1 MNILWTIIMLCSI
14 AAMVVIKPDDAVKA
28 MTEGANNAVSLAI
41 TLLASYSL
49 WLGFFRLV
57 EKTGISKAVARL
69 IRKPLNFLFPSASER
84 AKSYLSMNIS
94 ANFLGLGNAATP
106 MGINAVCALDDGAER
121 ANTDMIMALV
131 LSSTSLQL
139 LPGTV
144 IAMRVARGAAA
155 PVSFLPANII
165 ATIASTVIGISLVK
179 ILSAAGRRR
188 ASEKASKKNNN
199 RGIARKKSGEKS
211 FMRGSAGEKA

>member
-14 AAMVVIKPDDAVKA
+14 AAMVVIKPDGAVKA

-69 IRKPLNFLFPSASER
+69 IRKPLNFLFPSASDR
-84 AKSYLSMNIS
+84 AKSYLSI
-94 ANFLGLGNAATP
+94 NFLGLGNAATP

-144 IAMRVARGAAA
+144 IAMRVARGSAA

-165 ATIASTVIGISLVK
+165 ATVASTVIGISLVK

-199 RGIARKKSGEKS
+199 RGSAGKKSGEKS
-211 FMRGSAGEKA
+211 FMRGSAGNKA

>member
-14 AAMVVIKPDDAVKA
+14 AAMVVIKPDGAVKA

-69 IRKPLNFLFPSASER
+69 IRKPLKFLFPSASDR

-144 IAMRVARGAAA
+144 IAMRVARGSAA

-165 ATIASTVIGISLVK
+165 ATVASTVIGISLVK

-188 ASEKASKKNNN
+188 ASEKASKKYNN
-199 RGIARKKSGEKS
+199 RGSARKKSGEKS
-211 FMRGSAGEKA
+211 FMRGSAGNKA

>member
-1 MNILWTIIMLCSI
+1 MEFDLNSLGIVLALT
-14 AAMVVIKPDDAVKA
+14 
-28 MTEGANNAVSLAI
+28 GA
-41 TLLASYSL
+41 
-49 WLGFFRLV
+49 
-57 EKTGISKAVARL
+57 
-69 IRKPLNFLFPSASER
+69 
-84 AKSYLSMNIS
+84 
-94 ANFLGLGNAATP
+94 
-106 MGINAVCALDDGAER
+106 
-121 ANTDMIMALV
+121 V
-131 LSSTSLQL
+131 LSALLGGIGSAIGVGIAGQAAAGVITENPSLFGKVLILQL

-165 ATIASTVIGISLVK
+165 ATVASTVIGISLVK

-188 ASEKASKKNNN
+188 ASKKTSKKNNN

>member
-14 AAMVVIKPDDAVKA
+14 AAMVVIKPDGAVKA

-69 IRKPLNFLFPSASER
+69 IRKPLNFLFPSASDR

-144 IAMRVARGAAA
+144 IAMRVARGAA

-165 ATIASTVIGISLVK
+165 ATVASTVIGISLVK
-179 ILSAAGRRR
+179 ILSAAGKRR
-188 ASEKASKKNNN
+188 ASKKTSKKINN

-211 FMRGSAGEKA
+211 FMRGSAGKKA